1 MMPLTSTCDCVYS
14 YDATHLNMW
23 LCVQLWFLSLQV
35 YVKQAKEMG
44 YDAAHLNMRLVQ
56 FEYASHRP
64 SANKPPPIFIT
75 AIQDNDSAV
84 DK

>member
-1 MMPLTSTCDCVYS
+1 
-14 YDATHLNMW
+14 
-23 LCVQLWFLSLQV
+23 
-35 YVKQAKEMG
+35 MG
-44 YDAAHLNMRLVQ
+44 YDAAHLNLRLVQ

-64 SANKPPPIFIT
+64 TASKPPPIFIT